1 MHALLRALVDGS
13 LTGTQLPSQKLNA
26 SRRGSGGTFD
36 TTLLAAFATNLRT
49 PLMGS
54 DQPSDLDILVPTDV
68 DGDLIDWDG
77 NDGHLNGV
85 LHEVGK
91 YYQRKTLFK
100 PLFENRA
107 VVVKGGKLA
116 VDSVQAYKFI
126 AGLVEL
132 LLVRG
137 RIHMDPDAAL
147 SQGHVARLARLAAQ
161 LASIHK

>member
-1 MHALLRALVDGS
+1 
-13 LTGTQLPSQKLNA
+13 
-26 SRRGSGGTFD
+26 
-36 TTLLAAFATNLRT
+36 
-49 PLMGS
+49 MGS
-54 DQPSDLDILVPTDV
+54 DQPLDPDILVPTDV

-126 AGLVEL
+126 AGLDN
-132 LLVRG
+132 
-137 RIHMDPDAAL
+137 DPRSYEDP
-147 SQGHVARLARLAAQ
+147 SE
-161 LASIHK
+161 